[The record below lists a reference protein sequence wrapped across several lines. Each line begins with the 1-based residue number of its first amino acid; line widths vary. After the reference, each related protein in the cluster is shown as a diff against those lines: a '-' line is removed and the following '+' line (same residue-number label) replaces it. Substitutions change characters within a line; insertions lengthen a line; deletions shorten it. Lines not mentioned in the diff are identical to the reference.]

1 MFKTLSVATTSQA
14 LNFISDFKLG
24 HYMKIPPR
32 QMFACQVIATIV
44 SGTVQLGAQAWLFSN
59 VEGFCS
65 PTQKDGFI
73 CPATTIFG
81 TAMMIVRYIFP

>member
-1 MFKTLSVATTSQA
+1 MMFKTWSFTTMSQA

-44 SGTVQLGAQAWLFSN
+44 SGTVQRGAQAWLFSN
-59 VEGFCS
+59 VKGFVDKYWGHLAALTDLRTYG
-65 PTQKDGFI
+65 PLD
-73 CPATTIFG
+73 
-81 TAMMIVRYIFP
+81 